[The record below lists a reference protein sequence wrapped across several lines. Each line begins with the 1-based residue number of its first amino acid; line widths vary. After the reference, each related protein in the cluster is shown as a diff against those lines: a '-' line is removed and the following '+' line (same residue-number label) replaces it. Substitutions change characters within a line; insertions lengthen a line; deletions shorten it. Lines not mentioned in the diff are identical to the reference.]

1 MPGLK
6 GLKGLKSFFYEDDPA
21 PGAAVAPAPA
31 AAPVVSNHAPTAP
44 SPSASENAELDQK
57 LHGLLM
63 ATLDGAGIAVYK
75 ALDDMVDSLADVVP
89 DQNLRY
95 KKALEIL
102 AKQGHT
108 LPLILQDIDKA
119 IGALEDSSRDF
130 EATQKNQFQQSVG
143 ALHRSVDEATARIT
157 AKQAE
162 AAKLAQEIGELSKKR
177 DADAASISTA
187 QANIDRV
194 GGRYTVVY
202 QTFMREVQ
210 AQRALVEQQMKVT
223 P

>member
-1 MPGLK
+1 MPLGLKALK
-6 GLKGLKSFFYEDDPA
+6 GLFYEDDSPA
-21 PGAAVAPAPA
+21 VPGQAVPA
-31 AAPVVSNHAPTAP
+31 ASAPVISNHAPAAP
-44 SPSASENAELDQK
+44 AANSAETAELDQK

-63 ATLDGAGIAVYK
+63 ATLDGAGIAIYK

-130 EATQKNQFQQSVG
+130 EATQKSQFQQSVG
-143 ALHRSVDEATARIT
+143 ALHRSVDELTAKIN

-162 AAKLAQEIGELSKKR
+162 VAKLNQEIGEMSKKR
-177 DADAASISTA
+177 DTDAASISTA

-202 QTFMREVQ
+202 QAFMREVQ
-210 AQRALVEQQMKVT
+210 AQRAIVEQQLKVS